1 AKAVPSEIQ
10 KSDLE
15 DREDLREL
23 PFVTIDGADARD
35 FDDAVCARKMPNGQ
49 LRLWVAIA
57 DVAHYVRP
65 GTALD
70 KEAYERATSIYF
82 PHRVLPML
90 PERLSNG
97 ICSLNPNEDRLAMV
111 AEIDFDITG
120 RKIKHRVLE
129 AVFRSQHRC
138 VYETLQ
144 QFFDRPEN
152 GHEYNPK
159 VRESLTLLFD
169 LYKKLHHLRIQRGSI
184 DLNLPEAKV
193 KVNKESGEV
202 DTIIRTE
209 RLDSHRLI
217 EEFMIVANETV
228 SEIMVEHKQA
238 FIFRVHETPEEDAVK
253 RFMDVARTLQV
264 RINEKWIDDIN
275 PITYQKILRAIE
287 ENPASRVLNFLML
300 RSMKQAFYTTEN
312 LKHFGLA
319 SQAYSHFTS
328 PIRRYPD
335 LMVHR
340 LLKSFIHKS
349 KKEAL
354 AAKGS
359 VAKDLDEAAA
369 HCSKQ
374 ERVATDAERELI
386 RIKQVRYAERH
397 LGEEHTGTVVGIN
410 AKGAFVELTDVFVE
424 GFVPIERLGSDFTFN
439 ETLFHLRGKRS
450 GLVIQVGNKIDVQ
463 IVRTNPH
470 LLQIELEP
478 LQGRAKKAKPATA
491 PAATPDT
498 GKKKS
503 APPPA
508 ANRDFWTPEDF
519 E

>member
-1 AKAVPSEIQ
+1 
-10 KSDLE
+10 
-15 DREDLREL
+15 
-23 PFVTIDGADARD
+23 
-35 FDDAVCARKMPNGQ
+35 
-49 LRLWVAIA
+49 
-57 DVAHYVRP
+57 
-65 GTALD
+65 
-70 KEAYERATSIYF
+70 
-82 PHRVLPML
+82 ML

-111 AEIDFDITG
+111 AEIDFDLTG
-120 RKIKHRVLE
+120 RKVKHRVLE

-169 LYKKLHHLRIQRGSI
+169 LYKKLHHLRIQRGSV

-228 SEIMVEHKQA
+228 SEIMEEHKQA
-238 FIFRVHETPEEDAVK
+238 FIFRVHEMPEEDAVK
-253 RFMDVARTLQV
+253 KFMDVARTLHV
-264 RINEKWIDDIN
+264 RINEKWIDEIN

-300 RSMKQAFYTTEN
+300 RSMKQAYYTTNN

-340 LLKSFIHKS
+340 LLKAFIHKS
-349 KKEAL
+349 KKEQQM
-354 AAKGS
+354 AKGS
-359 VAKDLDEAAA
+359 VAKDLEEAAA

-386 RIKQVRYAERH
+386 RIKQVRYASRH
-397 LGEEHTGTVVGIN
+397 LGEEHEGTVVGIN

-424 GFVPIERLGSDFTFN
+424 GFVPIERLGSDFAYN
-439 ETLFHLRGKRS
+439 EKLFHLRGKRS
-450 GLVIQVGNKIDVQ
+450 GKVIQVGNKIDVQ

-478 LQGRAKKAKPATA
+478 LQGKAKKAKPTTA
-491 PAATPDT
+491 EPKENAP
-498 GKKKS
+498 KKS
-503 APPPA
+503 SAPPA